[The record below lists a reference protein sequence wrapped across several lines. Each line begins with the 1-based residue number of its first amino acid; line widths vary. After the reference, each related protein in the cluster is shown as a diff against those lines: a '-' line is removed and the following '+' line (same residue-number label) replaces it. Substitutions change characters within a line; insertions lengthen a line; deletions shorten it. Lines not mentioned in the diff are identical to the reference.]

1 MKFDYTRSNIIRGF
15 LTYTSGDTVAAI
27 LQNQFSVTRMV
38 GMMILGATVYAFE
51 VPNYFKWIEIKL
63 ENKPT
68 LANSLQRTALSL
80 AYFSPL
86 WVFRHLIFIK
96 LFSGKMDEIT
106 WDLLRVAAVSF
117 AINLPVSFSVNFIF
131 QNKVPLHHR
140 FLASAIFSALMAV
153 YYALAATR
161 F

>member
-1 MKFDYTRSNIIRGF
+1 LKFDYTRPNIIRGF
-15 LTYTSGDTVAAI
+15 LTYASGDTIAAL
-27 LQNQFSVTRMV
+27 LQNQFSISRMV

-51 VPNYFKWIEIKL
+51 VPNYFKWIENKL
-63 ENKPT
+63 EKKPG
-68 LANSLQRTALSL
+68 LRNSLQRTGLSL
-80 AYFSPL
+80 VYFSPL

-96 LFSGKMDEIT
+96 LFSGKMDEIS
-106 WDLLRVAAVSF
+106 WDLLRIATLSF
-117 AINLPVSFSVNFIF
+117 LVNLPISFSANFIF

-153 YYALAATR
+153 YYALAANK